1 MSILN
6 NVVAYEA
13 DTLDAIGNYVDGET
27 AAMLGEEREI
37 LVALDALVA
46 ISNLRY

>member
-6 NVVAYEA
+6 NVVASET
-13 DTLDAIGNYVDGET
+13 DTLDALGSYVDGES

-37 LVALDALVA
+37 LVALDAFA
-46 ISNLRY
+46 QIAK